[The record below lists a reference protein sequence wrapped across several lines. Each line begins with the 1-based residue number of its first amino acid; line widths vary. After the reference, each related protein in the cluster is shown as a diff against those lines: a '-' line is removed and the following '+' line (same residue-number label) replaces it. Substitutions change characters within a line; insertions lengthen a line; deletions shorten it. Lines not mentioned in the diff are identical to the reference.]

1 MCAIPV
7 MFFSLLEV
15 GLRTTGFGHDYPLVT
30 STSEIPEYLHVNPQV
45 INRYFTDHGQPPPV
59 SSETVYFRTN
69 KVPGTYRIFVQGG
82 SSAAGYPF
90 GLGASLAGM
99 LQQRLQHTFTDRPI
113 EVISTAMAAVNSYT
127 LLDLVGEIITYEPD
141 AILIYMGHNEYVG
154 ILGAASTVSMGKYR
168 PLILAYLKLRDLRI
182 FQLVQKAYTAV
193 RSPFSEKSGHKPQ
206 SRGTLMSRIVGE
218 KYIPFGSS
226 LYELGVRQFKANL
239 EAILA
244 QYQKAGIPVFIGT
257 LVSNERDQKPF
268 ISKLDRRT
276 NALQWEQHYQTGLE
290 ALKRGDTAAASTALA
305 DAIHLDNISAD
316 AYYAQGRLFEALND
330 YPAARQA
337 YLFAKDRD
345 QLRFRAPEVFNQII
359 RDVAQQYGMAIVE
372 VRKAFLDKAK
382 NGIIGQELM
391 LEHLHP
397 NLEGYFLIADAF
409 YNAIREK
416 GLIGPWDNASTY
428 EQAWK
433 DVPVTKVDNLVGI
446 YSVEYLMSDWP
457 FQPQRI
463 PFSPPEP
470 KNYIEELAADLYQ
483 QKIPWVKTME
493 QLLAYY
499 QKEQDYNE
507 AAKIAFMLA
516 QTFPFWDKPQYIA
529 GQLLVKVNRYREAIF
544 YLNRSV
550 NLKPDNTTYLMA
562 LSKAYALDSK
572 RDPAHNFLQRLLE
585 IKPNHKEARR
595 LLKQLEA
602 SSKTPGS

>member
-7 MFFSLLEV
+7 LFFFLLEV
-15 GLRTTGFGHDYPLVT
+15 GLRTAGFGHDYPLVT

-45 INRYFTDHGQPPPV
+45 INRYVTDPGQAPQV
-59 SSETVYFRTN
+59 SSETVYFRT
-69 KVPGTYRIFVQGG
+69 KKPPGTFRIFVQGG
-82 SSAAGYPF
+82 STAAGYPF
-90 GLGASLAGM
+90 GVGASLAGM

-127 LLDLVGEIITYEPD
+127 LLDLVDEIISYEPD
-141 AILIYMGHNEYVG
+141 AILIYAGHNEYVG
-154 ILGAASTVSMGKYR
+154 ILGAASTVSMGRYR
-168 PLILAYLKLRDLRI
+168 PLILAYFKLRDLRT

-193 RSPFSEKSGHKPQ
+193 RSPISKEPGHKRQ

-218 KYIPFGSS
+218 KYIPYGSS

-239 EAILA
+239 KAILA

-257 LVSNERDQKPF
+257 LVSNERDQRPF

-305 DAIHLDNISAD
+305 DAIHLDTVSAD
-316 AYYAQGRLFEALND
+316 AYYAQGRLFEALKD

-359 RDVAQQYGMAIVE
+359 RDVAQQYGMAVVE
-372 VRKAFLDKAK
+372 VRKAFLEKAK

-397 NLEGYFLIADAF
+397 NLEGYFLIADSF

-416 GLIGPWDNASTY
+416 GLIGPWDNTISFD
-428 EQAWK
+428 QAWK
-433 DVPVTKVDNLVGI
+433 DVPVTEVDHLVGM
-446 YSVEYLMSDWP
+446 YQAEYLMHDWP
-457 FQPQRI
+457 FRPRKI
-463 PFSPPEP
+463 PFNPPEP
-470 KNYIEELAADLYQ
+470 KNYIEELAADLNQ

-493 QLLAYY
+493 QLLVYY
-499 QKEQDYNE
+499 QKERDYNE
-507 AAKIAFMLA
+507 AAKIAVMLA
-516 QTFPFWDKPQYIA
+516 QAFPFWDKPQYIA
-529 GQLLVKVNRYREAIF
+529 GQLLVKVKRYREAVY
-544 YLNRSV
+544 YLNHSV
-550 NLKPDNTTYLMA
+550 NMKPDNTTYLLA
-562 LSKAYALDSK
+562 LSRAYVLNSQNN
-572 RDPAHNFLQRLLE
+572 PAQQSLRRLLD
-585 IKPNHKEARR
+585 IKPNHKEAQQ
-595 LLKQLEA
+595 LLKQLEI
-602 SSKTPGS
+602 SSKTSGS